1 MTRAKSTAFISAM
14 LISATCITASLM
26 LATKP
31 AEVSLS
37 VDEITQKVMSKYQ
50 GRVLFMGLI
59 QGGLIQGTLPFWERV
74 VE

>member
-31 AEVSLS
+31 AKVSLS

-50 GRVLFMGLI
+50 GRVLFRGVLFR
-59 QGGLIQGTLPFWERV
+59 GHSLSGRESLRKEK
-74 VE
+74 